1 MASGNELWKRKCWV
15 QDMSPE
21 NQTLKHGKGSSKW
34 QGSKHLIE
42 LEKVATFLREGP
54 DLKND
59 LIKTAF

>member
-1 MASGNELWKRKCWV
+1 MYWV
-15 QDMSPE
+15 PQE

>member
-1 MASGNELWKRKCWV
+1 MIGWREGWQHKCWV
-15 QDMSPE
+15 QDIPQE

-42 LEKVATFLREGP
+42 LEKVATFLMEGP